1 MLTYSFSDIGKQ
13 SLYEYLYN
21 CIKQD
26 IITGSLQPHEKLPSK
41 RTFATHL
48 NVSTI
53 TVENAY
59 AQLLAE
65 GYLYS
70 LPKRGYYV
78 ADIGSFSIK
87 GTMSDLSRNAHPAP
101 KRTQTAIWKETEQS
115 GLHLA
120 GAIASRPSYFA
131 DFVSS
136 QTNPDNFPFSIWARL
151 MREVISDK
159 SNELMTNPPCGG
171 IPELREAIC
180 RYLYDFR
187 GITVIPE
194 QIIIGAGT
202 EYLYLLLIQ
211 LLGHDKKF
219 AVEDPGYRKVARIYE
234 KNNITFTFLPMDK
247 SGLSLKALEESDTDI
262 IHISPSHHFPT
273 GTTMPIAR
281 RRLLLSWASQSED
294 RYIIED
300 DYDSEFRLSGKPIP
314 TLKSI
319 DTEGRVI
326 YMNTFTKSLASTIR
340 ISYMILPEH
349 LASRFY
355 ETLGFYSSTVSNF
368 EQLTLAHF
376 INGGYFEK
384 HLNRMRTH
392 YRSLRDK
399 LLNEM
404 RNSPFASKIRI
415 TEEDAGLHFLLH
427 CRSSLT
433 DEQLTKKADR
443 QGIRISCLSEYY
455 RNPPKKAAHTLIIN
469 YSAINE
475 ADIPEVVK
483 RLGRILE

>member
-26 IITGSLQPHEKLPSK
+26 IINGILKPDEKLPSK
-41 RTFATHL
+41 RSFATHL
-48 NVSTI
+48 SVSTI
-53 TVENAY
+53 TIENAY

-78 ADIGSFSIK
+78 ADIGAFSMK
-87 GTMSDLSRNAHPAP
+87 STESQLSVKAHANP
-101 KRTQTAIWKETEQS
+101 KKSHIISKES
-115 GLHLA
+115 KHACPPLA
-120 GAIASRPSYFA
+120 GAIASRPSYFV
-131 DFVSS
+131 DFISS

-171 IPELREAIC
+171 ILELREAIC

-187 GITVIPE
+187 GISVIPE
-194 QIIIGAGT
+194 QVIIGAGT

-211 LLGHDKKF
+211 LLGHDKTF

-234 KNNITFTFLPMDK
+234 KNNIKFTFLPMDK
-247 SGLSLKALEESDTDI
+247 SGLSLKALEESDADI

-273 GTTMPIAR
+273 GITMPIAR
-281 RRLLLSWASQSED
+281 RRLLLSWASQSEN

-349 LASRFY
+349 LALQFY
-355 ETLGFYSSTVSNF
+355 DTLGFYSSTVSNF

-404 RNSPFASKIRI
+404 KNSPFASKIRI

-433 DEQLTKKADR
+433 DEQLIEKADK